1 MNKTIQSNKQDISSR
16 IDFYQHSLTN
26 WITKHPEYSFTLRLS
41 KQEELYN
48 LEINA
53 TKKS

>member
-1 MNKTIQSNKQDISSR
+1 MTKSIQDNKNNIGNR
-16 IDFYQHSLTN
+16 IDFYQHTLTN
-26 WITKHPEYSFTLRLS
+26 WITKHPEYSFTLTLS

-48 LEINA
+48 LDINA